1 MVSGPVWYGRILQG
15 QRGVAAPLVDGLEI
29 EHVTVDFG
37 AVDLRVVPLHTVR
50 GFLRTTFIK
59 SFQKIFVAADFV
71 LLNVVLNAFVILNPE
86 HNIPGLLISP
96 TIVGAVGQVGLVG
109 CGCHWLSVVD

>member
-1 MVSGPVWYGRILQG
+1 
-15 QRGVAAPLVDGLEI
+15 
-29 EHVTVDFG
+29 
-37 AVDLRVVPLHTVR
+37 
-50 GFLRTTFIK
+50 
-59 SFQKIFVAADFV
+59 
-71 LLNVVLNAFVILNPE
+71 LNVVLNAFVILNPE